1 MRIYNRVI
9 GRGRKWGETG
19 KTFLRKTYLTET
31 IRTELELNW
40 AKGEEL
46 QGIRKDE
53 CETLRIGRASIFVT

>member
-46 QGIRKDE
+46 QGRRRTSVK
-53 CETLRIGRASIFVT
+53 L